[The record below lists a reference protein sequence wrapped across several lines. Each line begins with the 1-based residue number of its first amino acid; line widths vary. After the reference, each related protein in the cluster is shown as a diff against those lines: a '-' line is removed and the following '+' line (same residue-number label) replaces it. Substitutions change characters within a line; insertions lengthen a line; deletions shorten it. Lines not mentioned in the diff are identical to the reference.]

1 MQDRLGNTKR
11 FDHKFPNYLFSKEMF
26 NLEGYE
32 KFLGEIKSDLHL
44 SKQLKMPE
52 TCTRK
57 IIFSGIDSGKP

>member
-1 MQDRLGNTKR
+1 
-11 FDHKFPNYLFSKEMF
+11 MF